1 MIKILLLDLN
11 CQVIAQVEGPDEIS
25 ATSYANIM
33 MNELNLKKVTFKKTD
48 DVISFWVVKK

>member
-11 CQVIAQVEGPDEIS
+11 CQVIAQVEGHDEIT

>member
-25 ATSYANIM
+25 ATIYANIM

>member
-11 CQVIAQVEGPDEIS
+11 CQVIAQFEGPNENS

-33 MNELNLKKVTFKKTD
+33 MHELNLKKVTFKKTD